1 MNTENVAVQH
11 LFAGAP
17 ALSAP
22 PSALKLELR
31 LYGDVV
37 LLRCRGRLVYR
48 QNTAE
53 LTSIVSDLL
62 CMTRRLLVD
71 LTHVDRIDSAGLCEL
86 VTLYMWSVGHGH
98 SIAFLCP
105 NQRVHKVLDLTN
117 LTSLFEIHDNLD
129 DGIRALHS

>member
-1 MNTENVAVQH
+1 MNTENVAVQD

-48 QNTAE
+48 QNAAE

-62 CMTRRLLVD
+62 SMTRRLIVD
-71 LTHVDRIDSAGLCEL
+71 LTHVDRIDSAGLGEL

-98 SIAFLCP
+98 SIAFLCA
-105 NQRVHKVLDLTN
+105 NRRVHNVLDLTN